1 MAGAFVCFS
10 LAHAGPDGVGL
21 LDLYFTAGISLFS
34 VRAKTHRKMRIP
46 SEKYFSNGVPSEKY
60 PRKYNDRKIQ
70 LFCVFAVRN
79 NFSVGVTR
87 TKKIVLAQIKFK
99 CCVR

>member
-1 MAGAFVCFS
+1 MAEAFACFS
-10 LAHAGPDGVGL
+10 LAHAGPDGVWL

-46 SEKYFSNGVPSEKY
+46 SEKYFSDGVPSEKY

-79 NFSVGVTR
+79 NFCVGVTR
-87 TKKIVLAQIKFK
+87 TEKL
-99 CCVR
+99 R